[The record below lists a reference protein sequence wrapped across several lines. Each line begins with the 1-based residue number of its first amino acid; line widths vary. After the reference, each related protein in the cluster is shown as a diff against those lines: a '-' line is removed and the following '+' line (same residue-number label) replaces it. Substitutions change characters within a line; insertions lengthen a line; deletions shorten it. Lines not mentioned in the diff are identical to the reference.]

1 MLLIADH
8 AVKGWLRIVERA
20 FASVQTVGIG
30 YLATKPA
37 KQPPEQTGSRGNRK
51 GIDGKLRNNSAFPAR
66 VTLCVCRLPAPRCL
80 VERGIGGRFW
90 YVDFIL
96 QISYLIFLYFILM
109 ITYHFVILIS

>member
-51 GIDGKLRNNSAFPAR
+51 RVQGKLRKNFAGPTGIRLS
-66 VTLCVCRLPAPRCL
+66 VCRLPTPRCL
-80 VERGIGGRFW
+80 VERGVGSKSWHLHLTSPFE
-90 YVDFIL
+90 FAN
-96 QISYLIFLYFILM
+96 
-109 ITYHFVILIS
+109 